1 MVIKP
6 MLRTNTFRKRHIGL
20 TELKIKNHI
29 VHHKGPQSRKR
40 CSRRGYAVYIGEEYP
55 NSI

>member
-6 MLRTNTFRKRHIGL
+6 MLRTNTFRKRHIRL
-20 TELKIKNHI
+20 TELKNQI
-29 VHHKGPQSRKR
+29 VHHKGHQSIKR
-40 CSRRGYAVYIGEEYP
+40 CSRKGYAIYIGEEYP